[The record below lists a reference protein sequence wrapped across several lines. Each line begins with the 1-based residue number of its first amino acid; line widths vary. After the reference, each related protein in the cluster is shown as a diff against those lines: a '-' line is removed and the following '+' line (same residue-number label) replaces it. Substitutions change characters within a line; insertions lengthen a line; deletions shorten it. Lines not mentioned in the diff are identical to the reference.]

1 MRVRAVFPAWG
12 RILMG
17 YRPFL
22 SVEVTKECP
31 LHCPGCYAY
40 EFARLPNGHTIR
52 DLKEFQG
59 DKLVEGVLSLVRRSR
74 PLHVSLVGGE
84 PLIRKRELTG
94 LIRHLADKRI
104 EVQVVTSG
112 VIPIPAEWAD
122 FPNLHLVVSVDGLK
136 PEHDA
141 RRGPATY
148 ERILRNIAGHEVI
161 IHCTI
166 LPQFLRDRNYLPE
179 FAKIWSVRRNVR
191 KIWFS
196 LFTPQKGV
204 ASAER
209 LTQEDRSAAISSI
222 AALRTTYPKVHAP
235 GAVLEGMRH
244 PPPSPSE
251 CIFSQVTQCVAPDLI
266 TPILPCQIGGRPE
279 CTECGCMAA
288 AGFACIGNYRL
299 GGVLKLGDIFAVS
312 RNFGQRVRSRSAPSR
327 PPA

>member
-1 MRVRAVFPAWG
+1 MRTRAVFPAWG

-40 EFARLPNGHTIR
+40 ESERLPDGNAIN
-52 DLKEFQG
+52 DLREWQG
-59 DKLVEGVLSLVRRSR
+59 EKLIEGVLSLVRSAR

-84 PLIRKRELTG
+84 PLIRKRELTA
-94 LIRHLADKRI
+94 LIRHLAHKRI

-112 VIPIPAEWAD
+112 VFPIPKEWSD
-122 FPNLHLVVSVDGLK
+122 FPNLHLVVSVDGLR

-141 RRGPATY
+141 RRAPATY

-166 LPQFLRDRNYLPE
+166 LHQFLRNRDYLKE
-179 FAKIWSVRRNVR
+179 FTKIWSAKRNVR

-196 LFTPQKGV
+196 LFTPQKGSV
-204 ASAER
+204 SPER
-209 LTQEDRSAAISSI
+209 LTREDRAAAINSI
-222 AALRTTYPKVHAP
+222 AALRTAYPKVHAP
-235 GAVLEGMRH
+235 GPVLEGMRH
-244 PPPSPSE
+244 PPASPSE
-251 CIFSQVTQCVAPDLI
+251 CIFSQITKCVAPDLR

-299 GGVLKLGDIFAVS
+299 GGLLKLADIFAVS
-312 RNFGQRVRSRSAPSR
+312 QNVGRRFSKRRMAARR
-327 PPA
+327 PA